1 MTPTSLSATVALPGI
16 SSGRVRKAPALGLE
30 VLSDD
35 TSIKEIRMTDQTRR
49 AQVFREL
56 HRQGG
61 LILPNAWDA
70 ASARVFQTAGFPAVA
85 TTSAGVAWARGE
97 RDGEGLGRAE
107 MIREIAAIARAID
120 LPLNADVEAGYGPTP
135 ADAAE
140 TARQVWAAGAV
151 GVNFEDADY
160 ASPGALISISDQQA
174 RIAAMRDAAPEMV
187 INARTDVFLL
197 GLGDSEAVRVGMAI
211 ERGRAWLAA
220 GADVV
225 FLPGVTDPAVVAR
238 LADGVG
244 GPISVMA
251 GPDAPPA
258 TALFAA
264 GACRISTGPYP
275 MLAILAHLK
284 TLADRLAADWSAM
297 SPAGDGLTKIDVVF
311 G

>member
-1 MTPTSLSATVALPGI
+1 MN
-16 SSGRVRKAPALGLE
+16 
-30 VLSDD
+30 
-35 TSIKEIRMTDQTRR
+35 DQTRR
-49 AQVFREL
+49 AQIFRDL

-85 TTSAGVAWARGE
+85 TTSAGVAWARGA
-97 RDGEGLGRAE
+97 RDGECLTRAE
-107 MIREIAAIARAID
+107 MIREIAAIARAIE
-120 LPLNADVEAGYGPTP
+120 LPLTADVEAGYGP
-135 ADAAE
+135 AAVDAAE
-140 TARQVWAAGAV
+140 TASQAWAAGAV

-160 ASPGALISISDQQA
+160 AAPGALISVSDQQA
-174 RIAAMRDAAPEMV
+174 RIAAMRDAAPEIV

-197 GLGDSEAVRVGMAI
+197 GMGDSDATRVEMAI
-211 ERGRAWLAA
+211 ERGRAWLEA

-225 FLPGVTDPAVVAR
+225 FLPGVTDPAVVK
-238 LADGVG
+238 LMADGVG
-244 GPISVMA
+244 GPISLMA

-275 MLAILAHLK
+275 MRAVLERLK
-284 TLADRLAADWSAM
+284 GLADGLAEDWSAM
-297 SPAGDGLTKIDVVF
+297 SPAGDGLTKISLVF

>member
-1 MTPTSLSATVALPGI
+1 
-16 SSGRVRKAPALGLE
+16 
-30 VLSDD
+30 
-35 TSIKEIRMTDQTRR
+35 MTDQTRR
-49 AQVFREL
+49 AQVFRDL
-56 HRQGG
+56 HRQRG

-70 ASARVFQTAGFPAVA
+70 ASARVFQTSGFAAVA
-85 TTSAGVAWARGE
+85 TTSAGVAWARGA
-97 RDGEGLGRAE
+97 RDGEALTRAE
-107 MIREIAAIARAID
+107 MMREIATIARALD
-120 LPLNADVEAGYGPTP
+120 LPLNADVEAGYGPTA

-140 TARQVWAAGAV
+140 TARQAWAAGAV

-160 ASPGALISISDQQA
+160 AAPGALTSVSHQQA
-174 RIAAMRDAAPEMV
+174 RIAAMRDAVPEIV

-197 GLGDSEAVRVGMAI
+197 GLGDSEVERVGMAI
-211 ERGRAWLAA
+211 ERGRAWLEA

-225 FLPGVTDPAVVAR
+225 FLPGVTDPAVVKR

-244 GPISVMA
+244 GPISLMA

-275 MLAILAHLK
+275 MRAILERLK
-284 TLADRLAADWSAM
+284 SLADGLAADWSVM
-297 SPAGDGLTKIDVVF
+297 SPAGDGLTKIGVVF